1 MVYKSMNIECLPDA
15 KYVVNSTCVVKAENW
30 NKAVLFMDCELIL
43 PLRNSTVQM
52 ELFKKGY
59 NNRYHP
65 FLINAAFNM
74 CDIISKRNFIP
85 YGTIFWKIIKQY
97 TNVNHS
103 CPFLGHL
110 FARNLYIDANSSF
123 IPRFPLG
130 FYMISFK
137 VSENYPDRPSEHV
150 GLIKYYVHA
159 AEMVQIKKRRDQI
172 SKSAN
177 G

>member
-1 MVYKSMNIECLPDA
+1 
-15 KYVVNSTCVVKAENW
+15 
-30 NKAVLFMDCELIL
+30 
-43 PLRNSTVQM
+43 M

-103 CPFLGHL
+103 CPYLGHL
-110 FARNLYIDANSSF
+110 FARNLYIDANSS
-123 IPRFPLG
+123 